1 MTSNNLESSNQTQ
14 GQRSNFEQAG
24 PQLPSSEMIVDKVKV
39 IDIPIHSDE
48 RKTKNI
54 EISVA
59 GNILSFNESLG
70 R

>member
-1 MTSNNLESSNQTQ
+1 MTSNNLESFNESQ
-14 GQRSNFEQAG
+14 GQRSNLKQAG
-24 PQLPSSEMIVDKVKV
+24 PQIPSSEMIVDKVKV

-59 GNILSFNESLG
+59 GNIMSH
-70 R
+70 